1 MAMRRQDILEALGI
15 DTGRG
20 GYFWGLAGFG
30 IGCMVGAAAAILL
43 APKSGAELRADLF
56 ERGRDLVQRG
66 RHGFHQEPSKDS
78 PAY

>member
-1 MAMRRQDILEALGI
+1 MAMTRQDILEAMGI

-20 GYFWGLAGFG
+20 GYLWGLAGFG
-30 IGCMVGAAAAILL
+30 IGCLVGAAAAVLL
-43 APKSGAELRADLF
+43 APKSGADLRADLF

-66 RHGFHQEPSKDS
+66 KQSFHKEPSKDS